1 MEEYVYSD
9 TGPDNETYDE
19 RKIEQGQKK
28 QELRQIFKEK
38 NWNKIRD
45 LLNQEN
51 LEMQISAQETPIIA
65 IKNRIKELENESIT
79 KNLKIL
85 KQLLGKEEMQD
96 RNKNSNEYEVEH
108 QNENQIIAIL
118 NNEDIEKLTSGKD
131 EQPEEFYAINN

>member
-9 TGPDNETYDE
+9 TGPDNETYNE

-65 IKNRIKELENESIT
+65 IKNRIKELDNKSIT

-85 KQLLGKEEMQD
+85 K
-96 RNKNSNEYEVEH
+96 
-108 QNENQIIAIL
+108 
-118 NNEDIEKLTSGKD
+118 
-131 EQPEEFYAINN
+131 